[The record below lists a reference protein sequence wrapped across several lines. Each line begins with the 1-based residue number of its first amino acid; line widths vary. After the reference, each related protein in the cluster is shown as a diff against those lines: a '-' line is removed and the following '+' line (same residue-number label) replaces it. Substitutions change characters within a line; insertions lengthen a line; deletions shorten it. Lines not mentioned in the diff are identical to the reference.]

1 MILYMRVCM
10 QVCRK
15 VRVGAG
21 GGRPPRRKPRA
32 PGARRVPPAPVPV
45 SVPPTGTAGPYPGD
59 EPQDGLRLPDEG
71 LRVEGATG
79 FPRSEGA
86 PVHGGAGVGGRQ
98 AGGSAGGAGLRR
110 TEPGCAEP
118 RRAAPS
124 RAVPSSPAATSRTRP
139 LTGTRRAGSA
149 HAPLPPAPPLPAA
162 QGEDKCGAEQP
173 GIVGLEGAGVA
184 RAAGTAGVRTPP
196 GTKAGHSRAPGEGWG
211 RCHSCFLWGPAGL
224 PAHTPCSA
232 PVRLRLRL
240 CPVLGSRVRN
250 KELLERVP
258 QRLQR

>member
-1 MILYMRVCM
+1 M

-32 PGARRVPPAPVPV
+32 PGARRVPPAPVPVPV

-118 RRAAPS
+118 RRAEPYRAARRRRAARARSRGRAAPGA
-124 RAVPSSPAATSRTRP
+124 RTHPFPPRRRCPRHTARTNVGPSSP
-139 LTGTRRAGSA
+139 GSW
-149 HAPLPPAPPLPAA
+149 
-162 QGEDKCGAEQP
+162 GW
-173 GIVGLEGAGVA
+173 
-184 RAAGTAGVRTPP
+184 RVR
-196 GTKAGHSRAPGEGWG
+196 
-211 RCHSCFLWGPAGL
+211 GL
-224 PAHTPCSA
+224 PG
-232 PVRLRLRL
+232 LRALR
-240 CPVLGSRVRN
+240 G
-250 KELLERVP
+250 
-258 QRLQR
+258 